1 MDNTNLND
9 QNAIIR
15 DSNLQNQKIKSVPK
29 PKNQDTDLIN
39 KGIASQIAEVGDVSK
54 VDISAI
60 NSFTSISQTRDQL
73 YQLLDVIRDA
83 MVTGVQTCALPILMI
98 KDKLFELNQMMQI

>member
-9 QNAIIR
+9 ENAIIR

-73 YQLLDVIRDA
+73 YQLLDVMGDDPTVAAVLETYAEDA
-83 MVTGVQTCALPILMI
+83 TEYN
-98 KDKLFELNQMMQI
+98 DKGQII